1 MKKIILTCEHAG
13 NKVPTSYKNLFKNYR
28 LLLNTHQGLDI
39 GALAIAKDLQKH
51 LKAPLIFSEVT
62 RLLVDL
68 NRFRRSKSLFSEV
81 TAKLS
86 RSEKLQILKE
96 YYEPHWD
103 QVLTNLKT
111 LHKSGSQI
119 FHIAVHS
126 MTDNL
131 NGQIR
136 NMQLALLYDPRRPS
150 EKKFS
155 ALWIAELKIQ
165 FPTYKVAR
173 NNPYKGTSEGV
184 TCFSRIQFNDQSY
197 VGIELEINQ
206 GLLQAMTVKQ
216 RKAFSTKLAHS
227 LKAAVHKL

>member
-96 YYEPHWD
+96 YYEPRQFGGD
-103 QVLTNLKT
+103 FAKEGFAASETVQV
-111 LHKSGSQI
+111 
-119 FHIAVHS
+119 
-126 MTDNL
+126 D
-131 NGQIR
+131 
-136 NMQLALLYDPRRPS
+136 
-150 EKKFS
+150 
-155 ALWIAELKIQ
+155 
-165 FPTYKVAR
+165 
-173 NNPYKGTSEGV
+173 
-184 TCFSRIQFNDQSY
+184 
-197 VGIELEINQ
+197 
-206 GLLQAMTVKQ
+206 
-216 RKAFSTKLAHS
+216 
-227 LKAAVHKL
+227 